1 MASNNN
7 PGNLRR
13 YGTYPVVNGYV
24 QFPSVR
30 TGLLAVVDTLRGF
43 GKRQINT
50 VQKIVFAWNPSVPQ
64 VSLAKIVQGVVES
77 TGFPEHQVLDLTNS
91 GHLALV
97 VYGLIKQISGQ
108 YPDGV
113 LLRSILDLPAG
124 APLTGKQVETAKS
137 HAEAAAMRVR
147 AALKATTVTSASNKE
162 TKPVATV
169 APAAQAS
176 KPAEQPAPVQPS
188 LASIVPQTT
197 PVQRAVQDLA
207 GLTDSEKLAALDQ
220 SLKK

>member
-1 MASNNN
+1 M
-7 PGNLRR
+7 
-13 YGTYPVVNGYV
+13 
-24 QFPSVR
+24 
-30 TGLLAVVDTLRGF
+30 
-43 GKRQINT
+43 
-50 VQKIVFAWNPSVPQ
+50 
-64 VSLAKIVQGVVES
+64 
-77 TGFPEHQVLDLTNS
+77 TNS

-97 VYGLIKQISGQ
+97 AYGLIKQISGQ

-113 LLRSILDLPAG
+113 LLRYILDLPVG

-169 APAAQAS
+169 APAA
-176 KPAEQPAPVQPS
+176 KPATAPVASLPVQPS